1 MKESVLYLYI
11 DESGNLDFSEKG
23 TEWFIVT
30 GVAMRRP
37 FDAATSLLAYKYDCI
52 EEGLDIERFHASED
66 VDAVRTGVYT
76 RIGEHS
82 KECKAYSAKVHKT
95 ALPKELKDPAKV
107 YSIAFDWLVGEALVG
122 ENLEE
127 IAEVIVVTDSLP
139 MDAKRKQ
146 VEKPLKILMKR
157 HFQDEGIPYVLLH
170 HKSESDPNLQIAD
183 YMTWAVHRFEVKG
196 LDWPMSKVQD
206 VMESTSEV
214 VVA

>member
-1 MKESVLYLYI
+1 M
-11 DESGNLDFSEKG
+11 
-23 TEWFIVT
+23 IV
-30 GVAMRRP
+30 
-37 FDAATSLLAYKYDCI
+37 AA
-52 EEGLDIERFHASED
+52 
-66 VDAVRTGVYT
+66 
-76 RIGEHS
+76 
-82 KECKAYSAKVHKT
+82 
-95 ALPKELKDPAKV
+95 
-107 YSIAFDWLVGEALVG
+107 
-122 ENLEE
+122 
-127 IAEVIVVTDSLP
+127 DSLP

-183 YMTWAVHRFEVKG
+183 YMTWAVHRLEVKG